1 MRVNIPK
8 ISMVLALSLSPVTA
22 FAYFDPGTGSLL
34 IQALV
39 GAIAAVTLFWGN
51 LKVRVR
57 DFFSRGKPEADARG
71 GKGVAEPTDLD

>member
-1 MRVNIPK
+1 MNIPK
-8 ISMVLALSLSPVTA
+8 IPLVLAMLLSPATA

-57 DFFSRGKPEADARG
+57 HFFSRGKPDSGARS